1 MNYYGDLFA
10 DTHIPGGPVPSRQF
24 NNIAR
29 VLDTQLQGALAAHGN
44 GVIGANSWTV
54 TAGEGLSVD
63 VTAGHGVISSA
74 LHGYIY
80 ARTYASRSISLP
92 ANTSLYLYA
101 TAVFRSAPGEPDTRE
116 DGSVEFVATGS
127 TAPADSLRLAK
138 VVTGGESVVS
148 VQDLREF
155 LGTEELQQE
164 VADCVEDLDQLREAV
179 GTRYFGAEPPAA
191 SLDARISDL
200 EEAPTGAVFWR
211 PLHKEAGDETTIEQE
226 VASRLYEHVEKY
238 HQEQSAFVAEEPWDI
253 DAVNQAR
260 AVLKVVRTVDPEHA
274 AWQLNTVCVVWGVWG
289 EGTEDSP
296 DYIDRENSTWLP
308 E

>member
-10 DTHIPGGPVPSRQF
+10 DTHIPGGPVPSGQF
-24 NNIAR
+24 NSIVR
-29 VLDTQLQGALAAHGN
+29 VLDTQLQGALAAHGY
-44 GVIGANSWTV
+44 GVIGVDSWVV

-63 VTAGHGVISSA
+63 ITSGHGIIHSSVR
-74 LHGYIY
+74 GYTY
-80 ARTYASRSISLP
+80 ARTYTARNVALP
-92 ANTSLYLYA
+92 ANTTLYLYA
-101 TAVFRSAPGEPDTRE
+101 TAVFRTLSGEPDTRE
-116 DGSVEFVATGS
+116 DGSVEFVATGT
-127 TAPADSLRLAK
+127 TAPADSLLLAK
-138 VVTGGESVVS
+138 IVTDGESVTEI
-148 VQDLREF
+148 QDLREF
-155 LGTEELQQE
+155 LGTEELEQE
-164 VADCVEDLDQLREAV
+164 IAQWAEDLEQVKDAI

-238 HQEQSAFVAEEPWDI
+238 HQEQSVFTTEEPWDI

-260 AVLKVVRTVDPEHA
+260 AVLKLVRTVDPEHA